1 MSQQTFIL
9 KVVIGGAGG
18 VGKTTLL
25 HRYLHGLFREDT
37 TMTIGVS
44 FSAKEMTRPNVKI
57 KLSLW
62 DLGGQDRFR
71 FMQKSYVQGSRAGVV
86 FFDMTRLDTML
97 QVKDWVNMF
106 RESVS
111 PQMPII
117 LAGGKY
123 DLVDPEMLES
133 ANELAKEIIEELG
146 LSAYFITSSKTGMNV
161 EELFNH
167 VVDVLLFQ
175 PCPEKSKAA
184 ATTE

>member
-1 MSQQTFIL
+1 MSLQTFIL
-9 KVVIGGAGG
+9 KVVVGGAGG

-25 HRYLHGLFREDT
+25 HRYLHGLFKEDT

-44 FSAKEMTRPNVKI
+44 FTAKEVTRPNAKI

-71 FMQKSYVQGSRAGVV
+71 FLQKGYVQGARAAVV

-97 QVKDWVNMF
+97 QVRDWVKMF
-106 RESVS
+106 RECVT
-111 PQMPII
+111 PQMPIV

-123 DLVDPEMLES
+123 DLVDPDMFES
-133 ANELAKEIIEELG
+133 TNEYAREIMEELG
-146 LSAYFITSSKTGMNV
+146 LSAYFMTSSKTGMNV
-161 EELFNH
+161 DELFNH

-175 PCPEKSKAA
+175 SCPEKTTAA
-184 ATTE
+184 ASSE

>member
-1 MSQQTFIL
+1 MSLQTYTL

-18 VGKTTLL
+18 CGKTTLL
-25 HRYLHGLFREDT
+25 HRYLHGLFRQDT

-44 FSAKEMTRPNVKI
+44 FTAKEVSRPNAKI

-71 FMQKSYVQGSRAGVV
+71 FMQKSYVQGARAAIV

-111 PQMPII
+111 PQMPIV
-117 LAGGKY
+117 LAGGKF
-123 DLVDPEMLES
+123 DLVDQDMLES
-133 ANELAKEIIEELG
+133 TTEYAKEIVEQFG
-146 LSAYFITSSKTGMNV
+146 LSGYFTTSSKTGMNV
-161 EELFNH
+161 DELFNH
-167 VVDVLLFQ
+167 VVDALLAQ
-175 PCPEKSKAA
+175 QCPEKSTAA
-184 ATTE
+184 ASTE